1 MNQIKIRP
9 ATLND
14 VPEINDILNN
24 AILNTAAATVSAGNW
39 NRSTKLKIGLRLIPM
54 KAIL

>member
-1 MNQIKIRP
+1 MNRIKIRP

-24 AILNTAAATVSAGNW
+24 AILN
-39 NRSTKLKIGLRLIPM
+39 STYNLKEQALPIDEAEL
-54 KAIL
+54 

>member
-14 VPEINDILNN
+14 VPEINNILNN
-24 AILNTAAATVSAGNW
+24 AILNTTYNFKGTGS
-39 NRSTKLKIGLRLIPM
+39 PY
-54 KAIL
+54 

>member
-24 AILNTAAATVSAGNW
+24 AILNTTYN
-39 NRSTKLKIGLRLIPM
+39 LKEQARPINE
-54 KAIL
+54 A

>member
-24 AILNTAAATVSAGNW
+24 AILNTT
-39 NRSTKLKIGLRLIPM
+39 
-54 KAIL
+54 

>member
-24 AILNTAAATVSAGNW
+24 EQPQQLFLTPAYRQGDVQCNW
-39 NRSTKLKIGLRLIPM
+39 
-54 KAIL
+54 

>member
-24 AILNTAAATVSAGNW
+24 AISATI
-39 NRSTKLKIGLRLIPM
+39 IG
-54 KAIL
+54 